1 MEELFVDG
9 AAEPPGVGALCV
21 FLDAKGSKDSS
32 TWKNCSFDGAAAP
45 PGVGAL
51 SVFLDAKGSKDC
63 FQDLKFDFFF
73 SWCDSIKLIAC
84 LDLDL
89 FNTNVVFVVV
99 NIDLVNI

>member
-1 MEELFVDG
+1 MVDSFLVEELFVDG
-9 AAEPPGVGALCV
+9 AAE
-21 FLDAKGSKDSS
+21 
-32 TWKNCSFDGAAAP
+32 P